1 MIINKDL
8 TQIENKENI
17 KKTLLYESMSRL
29 GISKNMIKFFREI
42 TDIEML
48 LINQNF
54 KSLND
59 IETYKITTDKKVAKK
74 LLTN

>member
-17 KKTLLYESMSRL
+17 QKTLLYERMSRL
-29 GISKNMIKFFREI
+29 GISKNMTKFFREI

>member
-17 KKTLLYESMSRL
+17 QKTLLYESMSRL